1 MVDQDIEEFT
11 FGEAVDDV
19 HNLGALLEP
28 DEDLELLHRNFQVAI
43 GLFIGNAFHHEY
55 FISKLVAN

>member
-11 FGEAVDDV
+11 FGEAIDDV
-19 HNLGALLEP
+19 DNLGALFEP
-28 DEDLELLHRNFQVAI
+28 DKDLELLHRNVQVAI
-43 GLFIGNAFHHEY
+43 GLFVRNAFHHEY